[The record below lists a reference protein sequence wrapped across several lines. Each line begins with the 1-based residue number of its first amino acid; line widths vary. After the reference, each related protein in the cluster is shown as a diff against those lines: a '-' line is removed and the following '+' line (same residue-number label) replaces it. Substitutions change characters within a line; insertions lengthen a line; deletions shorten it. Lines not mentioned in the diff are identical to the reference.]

1 MIIISIL
8 CMILITSTILYSL
21 CRIASKTCLDVRSKS
36 LVFAGTAE
44 AQRFENLLSE
54 GDAESIYR
62 ILKALQQ
69 RREIDITES
78 ETEIFICDHRSDSA
92 GHFRNIFRDM
102 IASDYDPI
110 EDLRHLSVMSRFHPD
125 LRLVDAE
132 KRIPVSGF
140 MPVPVNNLESVAD
153 DLFASEYDIN
163 ELLGNLRLKPGEE
176 SGSGIAFHR
185 FKALNCA

>member
-8 CMILITSTILYSL
+8 FMILITSAILFSL
-21 CRIASKTCLDVRSKS
+21 CRITSKTCLDVRSKS
-36 LVFAGTAE
+36 LVFADTAE

-54 GDAESIYR
+54 GDAESIHR

-78 ETEIFICDHRSDSA
+78 ETEIFICDHRSESA
-92 GHFRNIFRDM
+92 GHFRNIFRDL

-125 LRLVDAE
+125 LRLVDAD
-132 KRIPVSGF
+132 KGIPVSGF
-140 MPVPVNNLESVAD
+140 MPVPVDNLENVAD
-153 DLFASEYDIN
+153 DLFASEYDIG
-163 ELLGNLRLKPGEE
+163 ELLGNLSLKHGEE

-185 FKALNCA
+185 FNALNCA